1 MNHKMILLP
10 STRYFILALMA
21 AGMNSCRCPKE
32 INNFT
37 VSPASQNVA
46 PGGQI
51 SLYASGTVNNGEIH
65 WKGPD
70 KDTVCNSWVRKNA
83 NASMGGIY
91 YAYQANGKCQ
101 SSSKQVNVS
110 VTGGPVDSTGTPPGM
125 MDLSWLDDFNPP
137 VEAPLIEVPRDGA
150 GNFPLTGG
158 LFSYEAVSYCLNP
171 YSGSP
176 GQGDAYTYS
185 DFPPPFGALEQSVV
199 QKSAIYPDVNVSS
212 VQVLLWSIAN
222 CESFDQL
229 DSAVRQAALR
239 LMTTAQIAQMN
250 QNALH
255 CPDHANKTSK
265 ASLQTIDKIK
275 GAVPA
280 IANPG
285 KKMPGRKR
293 ALKRLS
299 RDSVSV
305 GRWVYAP
312 GGYFVRYFNEGY
324 KQVHID
330 LYSPEQYT
338 VKRDPSGRL
347 LQLNIATG
355 EWISLS
361 YDNTKAR
368 VAIPGDTGVKVF
380 ALRAVSIHVRDSLNP
395 LSFRE
400 KTFASPAYILSGIPT
415 GKGKPGSMVGYANIQ
430 QRYDAANAVRA
441 HLAPGGA
448 IGEEVMD
455 LVHLA
460 ETVKSVSVGDS
471 SATSVMSVTYRSF
484 MSALTS
490 VHTKA
495 KLSRT
500 AAGSKTYNGGYA
512 NSAKKGKQNLGVS
525 NKSGD
530 GSNDYV
536 VLDNEVN
543 ALKAYNRFSQVKD
556 FTTGSTPQRVGTIAG
571 WLGEVIGIDLPPSNP
586 VEMLEKILDMDN
598 GLFHY
603 IHENLRQDPPRTDYT
618 VIAIPNPLS
627 VPVVQP
633 KDVISAHRANI
644 LNTLMSHHAGYGG
657 ILNAAAVTMDRLG
670 GARQA
675 GDNTWASKQLS
686 ALLEL
691 KREAGVAMLAE
702 ADDIDSLLLDVQLTN
717 TPDVRADTN
726 EVITYQNNLR
736 QNGFSAAYISFA
748 KQRGYTDEQLAAM
761 KQAILTEKPY
771 DIAYYSLSELLL
783 SLRDTMRDLGIR
795 WICLPGA
802 NLVEL
807 KSR

>member
-1 MNHKMILLP
+1 MNHQTFLLKG
-10 STRYFILALMA
+10 TRYLILVMTA
-21 AGMNSCRCPKE
+21 AGISSCRCPKE

-37 VSPASQNVA
+37 VSPASQSVV

-51 SLYASGTVNNGEIH
+51 SLYASGTIRDGEIH

-83 NASMGGIY
+83 NASMGGVY

-110 VTGGPVDSTGTPPGM
+110 VTGGPVDSTGAPPGTM
-125 MDLSWLDDFNPP
+125 ELSWLDDFNPP
-137 VEAPLIEVPRDGA
+137 VEAPLIEVPRDSA

-158 LFSYEAVSYCLNP
+158 LFSYDAVSYCLNP

-185 DFPPPFGALEQSVV
+185 DFPPPFGALEQAVV
-199 QKSAIYPDVNVSS
+199 QKSAIYPDVNTPS

-229 DSAVRQAALR
+229 DSATRQAALR
-239 LMTTAQIAQMN
+239 LMTAAQIAQMN

-255 CPDHANKTSK
+255 CPVQANKSSK
-265 ASLQTIDKIK
+265 ASLQTIDKLK
-275 GAVPA
+275 GVAPA
-280 IANPG
+280 MAG
-285 KKMPGRKR
+285 AAKKVPGRKNSM
-293 ALKRLS
+293 KRLT

-324 KQVHID
+324 KQVHVD

-338 VKRDPSGRL
+338 VKRDPAGRL
-347 LQLNIATG
+347 TQLNIASG

-361 YDNTKAR
+361 YDNTKPR
-368 VAIPGDTGVKVF
+368 VAIPGDTGVKVS
-380 ALRAVSIHVRDSLNP
+380 ALSAVSIHVRDSLNP

-400 KTFASPAYILSGIPT
+400 KTFTSPAYILSGIPT
-415 GKGKPGSMVGYANIQ
+415 GKGKPGSITGYPNIQ
-430 QRYDAANAVRA
+430 QRYDATSTVWAQ
-441 HLAPGGA
+441 LAPGGA
-448 IGEEVMD
+448 VGSEVMNI
-455 LVHLA
+455 VHLA
-460 ETVKSVSVGDS
+460 ETMKSTTASDS
-471 SATSVMSVTYRSF
+471 SATSVMSVTYRAF

-490 VHTKA
+490 AHTNA
-495 KLSRT
+495 RLSRT
-500 AAGSKTYNGGYA
+500 AATSKTYNGGYA

-556 FTTGSTPQRVGTIAG
+556 FTTGSTPQRVGTVAG
-571 WLGEVIGIDLPPSNP
+571 WFGEVIGIDLPPSNP

-618 VIAIPNPLS
+618 VIAIPSPLS
-627 VPVVQP
+627 VPVIPP
-633 KDVISAHRANI
+633 KDVISAHRAKI
-644 LNTLMSHHAGYGG
+644 LNMLMTHHSSYGG
-657 ILNAAAVTMDRLG
+657 ILNAAAITMDRLG

-702 ADDIDSLLLDVQLTN
+702 ADDIDSLLMDVQLTN

-726 EVITYQNNLR
+726 EVIAYQNNLR
-736 QNGFSAAYISFA
+736 QNGFSAGYTSFA
-748 KQRGYTDEQLAAM
+748 KQRGYTDGQLADM
-761 KQAILTEKPY
+761 KQAILAEKPY
-771 DIAYYSLSELLL
+771 DIAYYSLSELLS
-783 SLRDTMRDLGIR
+783 SLRDTMRDLGMR

-802 NLVEL
+802 SLAEL